1 VSIVC
6 RACKFCRRRAKTSAN
21 LLLLHWRTALCA
33 IAAVPLLQWRL
44 GPLARRA
51 SLSLS
56 VWRATR
62 ARRPGPTLSGCTRRP
77 LRRGPT
83 MENRSNCCKRDD
95 KSINQWAP
103 HPGWLH
109 ARSGSCAQPGRALM
123 RATNEGPAGGSPGA
137 PMHRRVFKISQHG
150 HAGQS
155 PARSALND
163 LPSKC
168 ERRKWGPDGRAARR
182 KWAPSERF
190 WRTANGPGPKVTQS
204 AGGVSRRAP

>member
-109 ARSGSCAQPGRALM
+109 ARSGSCAQPGRALTEPLM
-123 RATNEGPAGGSPGA
+123 RARPAARPAPPCTGGCLKFHNMATRANRPPVPRLMICRPSASAGSGAQTGGRPGESGRRASASGELQMGPAQ
-137 PMHRRVFKISQHG
+137 R
-150 HAGQS
+150 
-155 PARSALND
+155 
-163 LPSKC
+163 
-168 ERRKWGPDGRAARR
+168 
-182 KWAPSERF
+182 
-190 WRTANGPGPKVTQS
+190 
-204 AGGVSRRAP
+204 